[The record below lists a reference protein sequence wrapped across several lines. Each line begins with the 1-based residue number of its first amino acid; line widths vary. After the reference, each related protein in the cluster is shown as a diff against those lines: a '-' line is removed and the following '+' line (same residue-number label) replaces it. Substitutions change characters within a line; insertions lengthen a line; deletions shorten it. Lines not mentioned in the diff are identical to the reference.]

1 MVWML
6 TCLAPDRV
14 ITISGNCQFLVLLA
28 LRNAAW
34 RGYLGASRDFWDFFS
49 RMCVGWVTNSDPL

>member
-6 TCLAPDRV
+6 TCLVPDRV

-28 LRNAAW
+28 LRNAA
-34 RGYLGASRDFWDFFS
+34 RRDYLGASRDFWDFFFVYV
-49 RMCVGWVTNSDPL
+49 RWLGH